1 MDNTCTEDEKDIF
14 TESFSD
20 AAMIDDDR
28 DEISI
33 NAEDWD
39 TLTLDDTSV
48 ETKIYLFARTCR
60 DKEDWLV
67 FIILINEIDVL

>member
-1 MDNTCTEDEKDIF
+1 MDNICTEDEKDIF

-67 FIILINEIDVL
+67 FITLIKEIDVL